1 MENNFIMLFRCE
13 CNLFV
18 SKILLIF
25 MFFFLF
31 LQGRFTKSNIK
42 KKKKVSKKKFNR
54 R

>member
-25 MFFFLF
+25 MFFFVPT
-31 LQGRFTKSNIK
+31 G
-42 KKKKVSKKKFNR
+42 KVHKVQHQEKEKGFEEEV
-54 R
+54 

>member
-25 MFFFLF
+25 MFFLF